1 LVCTRVAARQCTTC
15 ASVSWLAL
23 VASAW
28 KSAVSII
35 ASDTTRVRTYIGHW
49 ETTLINAAPW
59 YKTVVCV

>member
-1 LVCTRVAARQCTTC
+1 
-15 ASVSWLAL
+15 VSWLAL